1 VIRLLFTHSGNNM
14 IGNAW
19 ATIAQLCTDDTE
31 RWTSRVNGL
40 TDSEV
45 KRFKLNVHWGVRRG
59 AGNSVDA
66 SVPLNTDKQLAK
78 EGNMVGV
85 SLK

>member
-1 VIRLLFTHSGNNM
+1 MRAEGK
-14 IGNAW
+14 AW
-19 ATIAQLCTDDTE
+19 SVSKKVSCYAKPARKPTVRP
-31 RWTSRVNGL
+31 RWTSRLNGL

-45 KRFKLNVHWGVRRG
+45 KSFKLNVHWGVRRG